1 MRKRLY
7 HEGFRYQKGLKGLPD
22 KPDIVL
28 TKYKIYI
35 DPIWELR
42 CSQGSGCLYKDVRIV
57 KETIFDNQVSDE

>member
-1 MRKRLY
+1 MKIS
-7 HEGFRYQKGLKGLPD
+7 FPTKSTNK
-22 KPDIVL
+22 IFVL
-28 TKYKIYI
+28 GKYKIYI